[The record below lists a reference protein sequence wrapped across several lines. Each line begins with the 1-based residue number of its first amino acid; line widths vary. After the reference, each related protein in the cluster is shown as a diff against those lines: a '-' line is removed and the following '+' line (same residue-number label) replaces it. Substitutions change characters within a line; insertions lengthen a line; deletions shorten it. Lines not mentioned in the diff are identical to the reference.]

1 MPDSKPTQET
11 RDRTPYLCVSRSRS
25 DGGLQISVDNASHG
39 FRIAGPKFDGSSELL
54 MRHRLTRDDVRAML
68 DFLDE
73 EETAHV

>member
-1 MPDSKPTQET
+1 M
-11 RDRTPYLCVSRSRS
+11 RDRTPYLCISRCR
-25 DGGLQISVDNASHG
+25 GHFQISVDNASYG

-73 EETAHV
+73 EETSDGK